1 MFLPHWHADRAEV
14 SWPFSGEEENW
25 VIQELAV
32 LVDAEGFYIH
42 VVSHVSSSW
51 LDRLQVCCTRTALR
65 DA

>member
-1 MFLPHWHADRAEV
+1 M

-32 LVDAEGFYIH
+32 LTDAEGFYSH

-51 LDRLQVCCTRTALR
+51 LDRLQVCSTRTALR

>member
-1 MFLPHWHADRAEV
+1 MFLPHWHADSADM
-14 SWPFSGEEENW
+14 SWPFSGEGENW

-32 LVDAEGFYIH
+32 LTDAEGFYIH

-51 LDRLQVCCTRTALR
+51 LDRLQVCSTRTALR